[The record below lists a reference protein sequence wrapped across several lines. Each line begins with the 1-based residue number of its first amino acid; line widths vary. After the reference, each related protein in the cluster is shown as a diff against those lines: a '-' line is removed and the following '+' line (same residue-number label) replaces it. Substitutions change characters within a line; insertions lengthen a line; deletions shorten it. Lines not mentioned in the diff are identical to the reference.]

1 MRKCKSIPEILIL
14 AIFLS
19 GFTTGEELKIAPG
32 ADFKKYKKVAVIN
45 FEDAPDSPNSG
56 NLVSKIVAS
65 ELKKKGFDILEAEGV
80 KGSAENLS
88 IKRYDISI
96 SELEELRETFGVDA
110 VVCGKVSR
118 YESKVAG
125 GLEYYHRPADPR
137 QAQFPT
143 RRFFYLISIE
153 LKMLDSKTGDII
165 MEAKDHVQETS
176 NLGLIEDMTKR
187 IVKRMFKKLPKIK

>member
-1 MRKCKSIPEILIL
+1 MRKCKSIPGILIL

-19 GFTTGEELKIAPG
+19 GFITGEELKIEPRV
-32 ADFKKYKKVAVIN
+32 DFKKYKKVVVID

-65 ELKKKGFDILEAEGV
+65 ELKKKGFDTVEAESV
-80 KGSAENLS
+80 KGPTESLG
-88 IKRYDISI
+88 IKKYDISI
-96 SELEELRETFGVDA
+96 SELEEIRETFVVDA

-125 GLEYYHRPADPR
+125 GVEFYPRPADPR

-143 RRFFYLISIE
+143 KRFFYLISIE
-153 LKMLDSKTGDII
+153 LKMLDSKTGDVI
-165 MEAKDHVQETS
+165 MEAKDHVQEMS
-176 NLGLIEDMTKR
+176 NLELIEDMTKR
-187 IVKRMFKKLPKIK
+187 IVNRVFKELSKIK